1 MAIIGNTGRWGALA
15 LAGGALLFGLASL
28 FHPPT
33 VNPWDPTVSLAEAT
47 KMAWVIDHWALLAA
61 VILVYSGLL
70 IFHGLI
76 GRHDDR
82 GDRSL
87 PYALAVVSFAL
98 WAAIF
103 LFEATGW
110 PILGKA
116 LEARA
121 LEEVG
126 ARTEVIA
133 PAATVLT
140 TNGAL
145 PDGVANGAAAPGLPS
160 AGEESLLWTLAR
172 TLWAPTISLGYAA
185 AFLLGAAV
193 LLWACELAALQRAP
207 SWLAQLGMV
216 AGAAVAVAQPIA
228 LGVPRYALWLLVP
241 AAALMGAWMLAAAWW
256 MWRAGPLDVNGR

>member
-47 KMAWVIDHWALLAA
+47 EVAWVIDHWALLAA

-70 IFHGLI
+70 ILHGLV
-76 GRHDDR
+76 GGHDER

-98 WAAIF
+98 WVAIF

-110 PILGKA
+110 PVLAKA

-126 ARTEVIA
+126 ARTWAIGPATTGATTGGAVA
-133 PAATVLT
+133 GPAAI
-140 TNGAL
+140 
-145 PDGVANGAAAPGLPS
+145 GAAAPGLSS
-160 AGEESLLWTLAR
+160 AGEASLLWTLAR

-185 AFLLGAAV
+185 AFLLGTAV
-193 LLWACELAALQRAP
+193 LLWGCELAATQRAP
-207 SWLAQLGMV
+207 AWLARLGMV
-216 AGAAVAVAQPIA
+216 AGAAVAVVEPVA

-241 AAALMGAWMLAAAWW
+241 AAVLMGVWMLAAAWW
-256 MWRAGPLDVNGR
+256 MWRA